1 MRALA
6 WSAGASALLVAVYLA
21 LGGASYAPAS
31 VADPCAPRDWS
42 EPRGVNE
49 VGEQIVLSAL
59 DGAACR
65 IGVSREDIV
74 LAFEDQDSL
83 EAFGRE
89 HGVTEAE
96 LERLA
101 RTGLERAVT
110 DAENAGAL
118 SPRLANLIRGV
129 VGRIPPGLLIGLLDR
144 VPDLVLPD
152 S

>member
-31 VADPCAPRDWS
+31 VDDPCAPRNWS
-42 EPRGVNE
+42 EPRGVSE

-101 RTGLERAVT
+101 RTGLARAVT

-118 SPRLANLIRGV
+118 SPRLANVIRGV
-129 VGRIPPGLLIGLLDR
+129 VDRIPPGLLIGLLDR
-144 VPDLVLPD
+144 VPDLVFPD

>member
-31 VADPCAPRDWS
+31 VDDPCAPRNWS
-42 EPRGVNE
+42 EPRGVSE

-101 RTGLERAVT
+101 RTGLARAVT

-129 VGRIPPGLLIGLLDR
+129 VDRIPPGLLIGLLDR
-144 VPDLVLPD
+144 VPDLVFPG

>member
-31 VADPCAPRDWS
+31 VDDPCAPRNWS
-42 EPRGVNE
+42 EPRGVSE

-74 LAFEDQDSL
+74 LAFEDQGSL

-101 RTGLERAVT
+101 RTGLARAVT

-118 SPRLANLIRGV
+118 SPRLANVIRGV
-129 VGRIPPGLLIGLLDR
+129 VDRIPPGLLIGLLDR
-144 VPDLVLPD
+144 VPDLVFPD

>member
-6 WSAGASALLVAVYLA
+6 WSAAASALLVAVYLA
-21 LGGASYAPAS
+21 LGGASHAPAS
-31 VADPCAPRDWS
+31 LADPCAPQDWS
-42 EPRGVNE
+42 QPEGVAE
-49 VGEQIVLSAL
+49 VGEQIVLAAL

-74 LAFEDQDSL
+74 LAFEDRDSL

-101 RTGLERAVT
+101 RTGLERAIT

-129 VGRIPPGLLIGLLDR
+129 VDQIPPGLLVGLLDR
-144 VPDLVLPD
+144 VPDLVFPD

>member
-1 MRALA
+1 MRALV

-31 VADPCAPRDWS
+31 VADPCAPHDWS
-42 EPRGVNE
+42 QPRGVAE

-83 EAFGRE
+83 EAFGRK
-89 HGVTEAE
+89 HSVTEAE

-101 RTGLERAVT
+101 RTGLARAVT

-129 VGRIPPGLLIGLLDR
+129 VDQIPPGLLVGLLDR
-144 VPDLVLPD
+144 VPDLVFPD